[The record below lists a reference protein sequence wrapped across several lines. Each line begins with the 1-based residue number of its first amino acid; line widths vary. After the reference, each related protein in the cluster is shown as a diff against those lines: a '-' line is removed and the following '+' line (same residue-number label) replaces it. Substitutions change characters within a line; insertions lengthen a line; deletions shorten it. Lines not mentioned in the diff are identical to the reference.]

1 MKPSNLARISSTLLV
16 AAVLVS
22 ACTMPPRG
30 TATNTYTAD
39 ADGKQEQFIGD
50 RDLAAKFVLLGIKRE
65 YRDGRLRFQ
74 FDLKNTTPA
83 DLAIEWAVQ
92 WKDAN
97 GFEIDSNPHWRPTMV
112 AGQGFES
119 IQLTAPT
126 PEAAGFQL
134 QFRKPTPIR

>member
-1 MKPSNLARISSTLLV
+1 MKHSKLARSFTVLLAV
-16 AAVLVS
+16 AALA

-30 TATNTYTAD
+30 TATNTYRSD
-39 ADGKQEQFIGD
+39 ASGEREEFIGD
-50 RDLAAKFVLLGIKRE
+50 RDLAAKFVLLGIQRE
-65 YRDGRLRFQ
+65 HRDGRLRVQ
-74 FDLKNTTPA
+74 FDLKNTTPS

-97 GFEIDSNPHWRPTMV
+97 GFDVDSNPHWRPTMV

-126 PEAAGFQL
+126 PEAAVFQL
-134 QFRKPTPIR
+134 HFRKPTPIR